1 MEKWGKPPPP
11 PPPPPPPSGGSAD
24 SVQPP
29 SPKVGFAKAFTNLAG
44 RKLRELRGLKWD
56 GGVDR
61 RGRTVPPASER
72 ARLAEANRRA
82 AKEMARR
89 IERQTGRR
97 PKESTIRRAA
107 RENRTPRGAD
117 QARLDRQSRVDAAGG
132 VKQFADKAGVPAGG
146 VPGWIERGQSMGV
159 GKLRI
164 TTNVTGDLYSGS
176 STPYVK
182 TIDAV
187 LYLEPPAADEFRAAA
202 ADGDL
207 DALAEMLGPVIDAQY
222 PWTGDIEVSRQFIV
236 TEINSLTIE

>member
-1 MEKWGKPPPP
+1 M
-11 PPPPPPPSGGSAD
+11 
-24 SVQPP
+24 QPP
-29 SPKVGFAKAFTNLAG
+29 TPKVGFARAFTNLAG

-82 AKEMARR
+82 AKELARR

-117 QARLDRQSRVDAAGG
+117 QARLDRQARVDAAGG
-132 VKQFADKAGVPAGG
+132 VKQFADKAGIPASK
-146 VPGWIERGQSMGV
+146 VPGWIERQEAMGV
-159 GKLRI
+159 EGVRI
-164 TTNVTGDLYSGS
+164 TTNVTGDLYSDS
-176 STPYVK
+176 ATPYTK

-187 LYLEPPAADEFRAAA
+187 LEVMPPAADEFRAAA
-202 ADGDL
+202 AEGDF
-207 DALAEMLGPVIDAQY
+207 DALAQMLGPIIDAQY
-222 PWTGDIEVSRQFIV
+222 EWTGEAPRQFIV